1 LARGA
6 LTVKDIV
13 ARIVLPG
20 DDAQGIL
27 ERIRHWTR
35 EGLLVPLRAAL
46 HPGTGTYRVYDEDTV
61 YRAAVLN
68 ALAMEGATIRHLRMV
83 VAALDKMNRKERRL
97 WELSKMGATFEEGDE
112 VYLVATLTGRRTE
125 IVKGLSGV
133 GEYFEA
139 FRALIVLDLGRALA
153 LVRAR

>member
-6 LTVKDIV
+6 LTVKDIA

-20 DDAQGIL
+20 EDAQGIL

-68 ALAMEGATIRHLRMV
+68 ALANEGATVRHLRMV
-83 VAALDKMNRKERRL
+83 VDALDKMNRKERQL
-97 WELSKMGATFEEGDE
+97 WERAKMGATFEEGNE
-112 VYLVATLTGRRTE
+112 VYLVATLTGRTE

-133 GEYFEA
+133 REYFEA
-139 FRALIVLDLGRALA
+139 FRALIVLDLGSALA